1 MKIELNDEQ
10 LAAVQSNK
18 SKILVASGAGAG
30 KTRVIMERIKFLLEQ
45 GVEPQKIFAITF
57 TNAAAAE
64 MKERLDESA
73 KDVFIGTIHGLANR
87 ILLRNGIDTF
97 EQIQNEDFDWL
108 LEKVYQTEV
117 DIPIVEHLLV
127 DEFQDICEKE
137 YNFFIKDLQPENWF
151 FVGDSQQS
159 IYSFKGA
166 NYRFFVNLTLRPD
179 VTVYKLTKNY
189 RSGSSIID
197 FAESFLN
204 GMDSVYRV
212 KNQCASHKE
221 GYVESSEFS
230 VDKILNEL
238 DYDPHYGKWFILCRT
253 NNEVENILNFLK
265 KNNIP
270 CDSFHRSELDREEML
285 KKMKENTVKVLTIH
299 TSKGLENNNVIVI
312 GTKNYNEEERR
323 ISYVAATRAR
333 DNLFWLIAKPIR
345 KRRRKP
351 TLSFI
356 EF

>member
-73 KDVFIGTIHGLANR
+73 KDVFIGTIHGLANK
-87 ILLRNGIDTF
+87 ILLRNGIDTS

-108 LEKVYQTEV
+108 LEKVYRTEV

-127 DEFQDICEKE
+127 DEFQDICEQE

-179 VTVYKLTKNY
+179 VAVYKLTKNY

-212 KNQCASHKE
+212 KNQCASNKE

-312 GTKNYNEEERR
+312 GTRNYNEEERR
-323 ISYVAATRAR
+323 ISYVAATRAK

-345 KRRRKP
+345 RRKKP
-351 TLSFI
+351 ILSFI